1 MEKESP
7 LRLRIL
13 SLKEKIFSSRILFPF
28 LFVPFLLAVLFLP
41 TSLTAQKKKTPKLPR
56 WKIDPYTKNEPK
68 AMEKAGY
75 VNFGPFPW
83 GDGHD
88 STKIEKALGKARII
102 WVETAHFRI
111 GSTLK
116 PWVLPFDLKIRKMYR
131 AELTEL
137 KKKLPKVNPKKK
149 VLDRW
154 LRVHLFAHR
163 LEKLYADFM
172 KRMGVTDKSF
182 PTKSNTWM
190 NGEYWGQGPYLGMK
204 NKYTVLLFEKASDH
218 LAYLSTFTG
227 RVQNFAV
234 RHHFKKFGSILLC
247 TAAGL
252 EDGRLR
258 NDVAMHVHV
267 IWNNV
272 HNLIDGYRHYT
283 HDIPVWFKE
292 GMAHWYGRRIS
303 PKWNNFDQNE
313 SARADLRSTWR
324 WDIAVRKLV
333 YQKKVTPAAAVLKWR
348 DYSQIKFNDHLCI
361 WSRIDYLMKKDPKGF
376 GIYMNN
382 MKGVINKKTGM
393 VDIGDIIKA
402 QRKALHKA
410 WNVSALS
417 LDEKWKEW
425 VLKTYPS
432 R

>member
-7 LRLRIL
+7 LSFRISSFKENL
-13 SLKEKIFSSRILFPF
+13 LKEGLLLPLLFGPIL
-28 LFVPFLLAVLFLP
+28 LAFLLLP
-41 TSLTAQKKKTPKLPR
+41 GSLLAQKRKPRKLPR
-56 WKIDPYTKNEPK
+56 WKIDPYTKNDPK
-68 AMEKAGY
+68 AMKKAGY
-75 VNFGPFPW
+75 VSFGPFPW

-102 WVETAHFRI
+102 WIETAHFRI
-111 GSTLK
+111 GSTLE
-116 PWVLPFDLKIRKMYR
+116 PWVLPFDLKIRRMYK

-137 KKKLPKVNPKKK
+137 KEKLPRVNPKKK

-172 KRMGVTDKSF
+172 KRMGVTEKNF
-182 PTKSNTWM
+182 PTKPNTWM
-190 NGEYWGQGPYLGMK
+190 KGEYWGNGPYLGMK
-204 NKYTVLLFEKASDH
+204 NKYTVLLFEKVSEH

-227 RVQNFAV
+227 RVQSFAV

-252 EDGRLR
+252 DDGRLK

-267 IWNNV
+267 IWNSI
-272 HNLIDGYRHYT
+272 HNLIDGYRLYT
-283 HDIPVWFKE
+283 HDLPVWFKE

-313 SARADLRSTWR
+313 SARADLRNTWR
-324 WDIAVRKLV
+324 WDVAVRKLV
-333 YQKKVTPAAAVLKWR
+333 YLKKVTPAAVVLKWR

-361 WSRIDYLMKKDPKGF
+361 WSRIDYLMKKNPKGF

-382 MKGVINKKTGM
+382 MKGVINKKTGL

-402 QRKALHKA
+402 QRVALRKA
-410 WNVSALS
+410 WDVSPLN